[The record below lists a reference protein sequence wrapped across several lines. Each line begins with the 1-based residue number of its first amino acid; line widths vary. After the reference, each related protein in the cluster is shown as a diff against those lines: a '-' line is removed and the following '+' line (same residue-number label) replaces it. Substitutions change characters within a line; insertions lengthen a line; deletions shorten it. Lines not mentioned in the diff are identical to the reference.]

1 MTSDSHTDNINIEA
15 TTDATDSVLDLM
27 SSNETTD
34 EALTC
39 LSATGAI
46 YENLAE
52 VPSQNPCKLCQ
63 CTNGEIVCAVEECR
77 LPDGLPPSSCTALPL
92 EPGQCCPKYE
102 CSLPDSTEEALETT
116 TLGEVQDGDSEDYY
130 DITATGIITKEPG
143 TEETTTDVAASDE
156 IITNEN
162 DGNESVTEDTVTDET
177 VSVTETTVTE
187 MAVPQDDDIDEV
199 QEEEE
204 GTDGALLFLKE
215 SGFLVTE
222 YSWKQLPM
230 SSTQ

>member
-1 MTSDSHTDNINIEA
+1 M
-15 TTDATDSVLDLM
+15 
-27 SSNETTD
+27 
-34 EALTC
+34 
-39 LSATGAI
+39 
-46 YENLAE
+46 
-52 VPSQNPCKLCQ
+52 
-63 CTNGEIVCAVEECR
+63 EECR

-177 VSVTETTVTE
+177 VSVTETTVAE